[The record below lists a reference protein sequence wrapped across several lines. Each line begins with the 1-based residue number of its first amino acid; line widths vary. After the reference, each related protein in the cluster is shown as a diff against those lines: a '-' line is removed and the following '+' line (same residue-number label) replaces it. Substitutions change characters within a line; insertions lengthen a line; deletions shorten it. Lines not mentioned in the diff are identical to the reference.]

1 MRRLISGDRPTE
13 PVPGNADTE
22 EDTIDSID
30 SSIESFKDLK
40 YSYRVPSILRNAKNS
55 EDMVY
60 LLKSLGSE
68 VPRHSGM
75 CSL

>member
-1 MRRLISGDRPTE
+1 MRRLIPGDRPSE

-22 EDTIDSID
+22 EDTIDSIG
-30 SSIESFKDLK
+30 SSFESFKDLG
-40 YSYRVPSILRNAKNS
+40 YSYRVPSILRNSKNG
-55 EDMVY
+55 EDLVY

-68 VPRHSGM
+68 VPRRSGM